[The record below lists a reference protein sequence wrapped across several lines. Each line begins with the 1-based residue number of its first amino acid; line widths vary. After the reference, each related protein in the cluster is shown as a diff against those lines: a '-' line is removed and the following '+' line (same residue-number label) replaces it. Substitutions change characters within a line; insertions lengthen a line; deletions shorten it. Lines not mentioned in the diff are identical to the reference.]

1 MRVISGLR
9 ANGQRSANMQ
19 RMRALSIRPIAA
31 ADIEHCARMMERSE
45 PWITLGRGYESG
57 LAMLNDPARER
68 HAALLGD
75 QVAGFVVL
83 LMQGAL
89 VGYLQ
94 TICVGSEHRGSG
106 VGRALMEY
114 AEALVFAR
122 YANLFLMV
130 SDFNEPAQRFY
141 AQLGYERIGVLR
153 DYLVAGRSEILMR
166 KTRGP
171 IRAS

>member
-1 MRVISGLR
+1 
-9 ANGQRSANMQ
+9 
-19 RMRALSIRPIAA
+19 
-31 ADIEHCARMMERSE
+31 MMERSE
-45 PWITLGRGYESG
+45 PWLTLGRGYESG
-57 LAMLNDPARER
+57 LAMLRDTSRER
-68 HAALLGD
+68 HAAVRGD
-75 QVAGFVVL
+75 QLAGFVVL

-94 TICVGSEHRGSG
+94 TICVAPEQRGNG
-106 VGRALMEY
+106 VGRALMDY

-130 SDFNEPAQRFY
+130 SDFNQPAQRFY
-141 AQLGYERIGVLR
+141 AQLGYERIGVLH